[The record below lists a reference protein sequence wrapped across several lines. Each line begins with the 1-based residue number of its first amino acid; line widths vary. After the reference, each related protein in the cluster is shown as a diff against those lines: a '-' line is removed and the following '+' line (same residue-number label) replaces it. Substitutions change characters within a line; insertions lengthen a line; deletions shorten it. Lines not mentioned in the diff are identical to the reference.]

1 MGPNIRDR
9 EMEEF
14 KSFIEDMELIDMPC
28 IGGRFTWYNSNE
40 TAMSRFDNVSIANI
54 VKDRIKVS
62 VELWNNFEMKEIML
76 RLKSGHV
83 WLREWDYNS
92 RFFHNS
98 LKNRYMRNFIKMVES
113 SSGILEGVTEV
124 KTKVKNYFESFFKD
138 SYFNRPVP
146 EGCLYKIL
154 AKILDLRLKRV
165 IGKLISN
172 KQSKFVPGR
181 NISDGVLVVKEVLGL
196 AKREDM
202 SCLVLK
208 VDYEKAY
215 DIVSWNFLRL
225 LFNKMGFG
233 AKWTK
238 WMKACVFNNSML
250 MLVNGSVTMDFKVG
264 ICLIQGDPLY
274 LFHVCNSHGR
284 PHMLNEKRSGVRGI

>member
-1 MGPNIRDR
+1 MA
-9 EMEEF
+9 E
-14 KSFIEDMELIDMPC
+14 
-28 IGGRFTWYNSNE
+28 Y
-40 TAMSRFDNVSIANI
+40 
-54 VKDRIKVS
+54 
-62 VELWNNFEMKEIML
+62 
-76 RLKSGHV
+76 
-83 WLREWDYNS
+83 
-92 RFFHNS
+92 
-98 LKNRYMRNFIKMVES
+98 
-113 SSGILEGVTEV
+113 
-124 KTKVKNYFESFFKD
+124 
-138 SYFNRPVP
+138 RPICLV
-146 EGCLYKIL
+146 GCLYKIL